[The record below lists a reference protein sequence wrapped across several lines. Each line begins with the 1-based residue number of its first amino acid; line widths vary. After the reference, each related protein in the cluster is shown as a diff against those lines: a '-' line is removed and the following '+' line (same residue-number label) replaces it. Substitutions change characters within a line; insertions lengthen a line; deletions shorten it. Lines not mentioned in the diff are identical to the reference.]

1 MSIFFK
7 LFRFLL
13 AGYVLLCLVLYF
25 SQEKLIFAPVQ
36 LESEHQFSFPS
47 KFEEIQL
54 TAKDGAVLSGLHFY
68 AKKSG
73 IARQLERMALW
84 DDPKKAAILFFH
96 GNAGNLDDWGTY
108 NEFFTNLGHDF
119 FIFDYRGF
127 GKSAGRIGNEKTLLD
142 DANLMFE
149 RVLKDFKK
157 DRIVVVG
164 YSIGSGVAAE
174 VAANFGISKLVLVG
188 PYFRFDELARE
199 KFPFVPRFLV
209 KFKIPTADFLQE
221 FAKKYPASQTY
232 IFHGTHDSLINIS
245 HSRRLAEL
253 SGKGGAF
260 FPIDCGHDD
269 ILDNAEFL
277 NILGNI
283 LHESSE

>member
-1 MSIFFK
+1 MSIFLK
-7 LFRFLL
+7 LLRLLL
-13 AGYVLLCLVLYF
+13 AGYVLVCLLLYI
-25 SQEKLIFAPVQ
+25 SQEKLIFAPAKCDAD
-36 LESEHQFSFPS
+36 HQFSFSS
-47 KFEEIQL
+47 KFEEIHL
-54 TAKDGAVLSGLHFY
+54 TAKDGAVLNGLHFY

-73 IARQLERMALW
+73 IAQQLERMALW
-84 DDPKKAAILFFH
+84 DDSKKTAILFFH
-96 GNAGNLDDWGTY
+96 GNAGNLADWGTY

-127 GKSAGRIGNEKTLLD
+127 GKSAGRIGDEKTLLN

-174 VAANFGISKLVLVG
+174 VAANFGISKLVLVA
-188 PYFRFDELARE
+188 PYFRFDDLAKE
-199 KFPFVPRFLV
+199 KFPFVPKFLV
-209 KFKIPTADFLQE
+209 KFKIPTADFLQK
-221 FAKKYPASQTY
+221 FVKKYPASHTY

-245 HSRRLAEL
+245 HSRKLAGL
-253 SGKGGAF
+253 SGKGGGF

-283 LHESSE
+283 LYEPYE

>member
-1 MSIFFK
+1 MSIFLK
-7 LFRFLL
+7 LLRLLL
-13 AGYVLLCLVLYF
+13 AGYVLVCLLLYI
-25 SQEKLIFAPVQ
+25 SQEKLIFAPAKCDAD
-36 LESEHQFSFPS
+36 HQFSFSS
-47 KFEEIQL
+47 KFEEIHL

-73 IARQLERMALW
+73 LSQKVERLSLR
-84 DDPKKAAILFFH
+84 DDSKKAAILFFH
-96 GNAGNLDDWGTY
+96 GNAGNLADWGAY
-108 NEFFTNLGHDF
+108 NEFYTNLGHDF

-127 GKSAGRIGNEKTLLD
+127 GKSTGRIGDEKTLLN
-142 DANLMFE
+142 DANLMCE
-149 RVLKDFKK
+149 RVLRDFEK

-174 VAANFGISKLVLVG
+174 VAANFGISRLVLVA
-188 PYFRFDELARE
+188 PYFRFDDLAKE
-199 KFPFVPRFLV
+199 KFPFVPKFLV
-209 KFKIPTADFLQE
+209 KFKIPTADFLRK
-221 FAKKYPASQTY
+221 FTKKYPASQTY

-245 HSRRLAEL
+245 HSRKLAGL
-253 SGKGGAF
+253 SGNGGF

-283 LHESSE
+283 LHESSG